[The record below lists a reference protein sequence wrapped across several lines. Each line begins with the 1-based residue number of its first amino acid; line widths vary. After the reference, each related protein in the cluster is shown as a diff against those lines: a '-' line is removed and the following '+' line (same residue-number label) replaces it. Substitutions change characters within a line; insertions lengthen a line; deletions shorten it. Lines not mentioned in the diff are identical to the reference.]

1 MAILGGL
8 TTNPMTRRILPIL
21 PMLLVLTMTGCLFRS
36 HKVENRTSSAVLKSA
51 TQQDLIE
58 VVNHDAAA
66 IKTMNATVDI
76 RAAAGGQKKGKVTEY
91 TEIRGYILA
100 EKPTMLRM
108 IGLFPVVRNRAF
120 DMVSDGANFKLWIP
134 PKNKFIVGRNDVIK
148 PNPAQPLENLRPQ
161 HIYDALLLPEID
173 QKNEIAVLEGAT
185 QAVTDPKT
193 KKPLEQ
199 ANYVLNVIRH
209 DPDGRWILSRK
220 IFFDR
225 VNLSPYRQI
234 VYDKV
239 GNVATVADYSD
250 YRDYSGVRFPAHI
263 EISRP
268 QEEYNIG
275 LNMVSLKVNEPL
287 KPDQFEL
294 QQPTGAQVV
303 RLTNGDTAS
312 TNTEK

>member
-1 MAILGGL
+1 M
-8 TTNPMTRRILPIL
+8 NRRVLPIL
-21 PMLLVLTMTGCLFRS
+21 PLLFVMLTTGCLFRS

-51 TQQDLIE
+51 TQQELIE
-58 VVNHDAAA
+58 VVNHDAEQ

-134 PKNKFIVGRNDVIK
+134 PKNKFIVGRNDIIK

-173 QKNEIAVLEGAT
+173 QKTEIAVLEGAS
-185 QAVTDPKT
+185 QEVTDAKT
-193 KKPLEQ
+193 HKPVEQ
-199 ANYVLNVIRH
+199 ANYILNVIH
-209 DPDGRWILSRK
+209 HEPDGSWMLSRK

-225 VNLSPYRQI
+225 VTLGIYRQV
-234 VYDKV
+234 VYDKQ
-239 GNVATVADYSD
+239 GNIATVADYAD
-250 YRDYSGVRFPAHI
+250 FRDYSGVRFPAHI
-263 EISRP
+263 EITRP

-275 LNMVSLKVNEPL
+275 LSMVSLKLNEPL

-294 QQPTGAQVV
+294 QQPAGAQVV
-303 RLTNGDTAS
+303 HLTNGDSADTTS
-312 TNTEK
+312 SQK

>member
-1 MAILGGL
+1 MI
-8 TTNPMTRRILPIL
+8 RRFLPIC
-21 PMLLVLTMTGCLFRS
+21 PLLFVLSTTGCLFRS
-36 HKVENRTSSAVLKSA
+36 HKVENHISSAVLKSA
-51 TQQDLIE
+51 SQQELIDI
-58 VVNHDAAA
+58 VNRDAQQ

-148 PNPAQPLENLRPQ
+148 ANPSQPLENIRPQ

-173 QKNEIAVLEGAT
+173 SKNEIAVLEGAT
-185 QAVTDPKT
+185 EQVTDPKT
-193 KKPLEQ
+193 HKPLEQ
-199 ANYVLNVIRH
+199 ANYILNVIRH
-209 DPDGRWILSRK
+209 YPDGQWSLSRK

-225 VNLSPYRQI
+225 VTLTPYRQI
-234 VYDKV
+234 VYDKL
-239 GNVATVADYSD
+239 GNVATDAQYAD
-250 YRDYSGVRFPAHI
+250 YRDFNGIRFPGHI
-263 EISRP
+263 EITRP

-275 LNMVSLKVNEPL
+275 LSMVTLKLNESL

-294 QQPTGAQVV
+294 QQPAGAQVV
-303 RLTNGDTAS
+303 HLTNGDTPSTAS
-312 TNTEK
+312 EK

>member
-1 MAILGGL
+1 
-8 TTNPMTRRILPIL
+8 
-21 PMLLVLTMTGCLFRS
+21 
-36 HKVENRTSSAVLKSA
+36 VLKSA
-51 TQQDLIE
+51 SQQELIDI
-58 VVNHDAAA
+58 VNKDAEQ

-148 PNPAQPLENLRPQ
+148 PNPSQPLENLRPQ
-161 HIYDALLLPEID
+161 HIYDALLMPEID
-173 QKNEIAVLEGAT
+173 PKNEIAVLEGST
-185 QAVTDPKT
+185 EQVTDPKT
-193 KKPLEQ
+193 HKPLEQ

-209 DPDGRWILSRK
+209 DPEGRWMFSRK

-225 VNLSPYRQI
+225 VTLTPYRQI
-234 VYDKV
+234 VYDKQ
-239 GNVATVADYSD
+239 GNVATDAEYAD
-250 YRDYSGVRFPAHI
+250 YRDFNGIRFPGHI
-263 EISRP
+263 EITRP

-275 LNMVSLKVNEPL
+275 LSMVTLKLNEPL

-294 QQPTGAQVV
+294 QQPAGAQVV
-303 RLTNGDTAS
+303 HLTNDTTSS
-312 TNTEK
+312 TATTEK

>member
-1 MAILGGL
+1 MI
-8 TTNPMTRRILPIL
+8 RRILPICPL
-21 PMLLVLTMTGCLFRS
+21 LLVLSTTGCLFRS
-36 HKVENRTSSAVLKSA
+36 HKVENHISSAVLKSA
-51 TQQDLIE
+51 TQQELIDI
-58 VVNHDAAA
+58 VNRDAQQ

-148 PNPAQPLENLRPQ
+148 SNPSQPLENIRPQ

-173 QKNEIAVLEGAT
+173 PKNEIAVLEGAT
-185 QAVTDPKT
+185 EQVTDPKT
-193 KKPLEQ
+193 HKPLEQ
-199 ANYVLNVIRH
+199 ANYILNVIRH
-209 DPDGRWILSRK
+209 EPDGQWALSRK

-225 VNLSPYRQI
+225 VTLTPYRQI
-234 VYDKV
+234 VYDKL
-239 GNVATVADYSD
+239 GSVATDAQYAD
-250 YRDYSGVRFPAHI
+250 YRDFNGIRFPGHI
-263 EISRP
+263 EITRP

-275 LNMVSLKVNEPL
+275 LSMVTLKLNEPL

-294 QQPTGAQVV
+294 QQPAGAQVV
-303 RLTNGDTAS
+303 HLTNGDTPANSS
-312 TNTEK
+312 TSEK